1 MKKISRIATGIL
13 SVCTAA
19 VLLTGTAFADLNVQ
33 RIEKNEFNT
42 ASNSTIVF
50 DGIRLSVPP
59 SFSEEYTD
67 MSTDDNKYYYAEMG
81 EAVAFLETM
90 YTDLPEAVSEDTF
103 IAEKDDFDEG
113 IISTLENPEILS
125 FLDVTVAGYPGR
137 ILHVACEIEGMELE
151 GYFTYFYKE
160 SEKRIDVLSFCQ
172 TTNTEYS
179 YFSDYYKI
187 VATAEAA

>member
-1 MKKISRIATGIL
+1 M
-13 SVCTAA
+13 
-19 VLLTGTAFADLNVQ
+19 
-33 RIEKNEFNT
+33 
-42 ASNSTIVF
+42 
-50 DGIRLSVPP
+50 
-59 SFSEEYTD
+59 
-67 MSTDDNKYYYAEMG
+67 YYYAEMG

-125 FLDVTVAGYPGR
+125 SLDVTVAGYPGR

>member
-125 FLDVTVAGYPGR
+125 SLDVTVAGYPGR